1 MSPTNATRKQRRP
14 LPPTPRAPI
23 GCGVATQSEALVVA
37 LGKALADIVRNHVAC
52 KPMRMTGDTDAE
64 FHATMQKYQA
74 DSVFTIVAILKG
86 YPHIEEAV
94 WLSMVDVRRQDLPFV
109 PEWYGMLQVALLEAE
124 PGLTNE
130 LKNTEVARIAAMRT
144 HAAEKKF
151 VHAQGKLFAGIE
163 GCAQ

>member
-1 MSPTNATRKQRRP
+1 
-14 LPPTPRAPI
+14 
-23 GCGVATQSEALVVA
+23 VATQSEALVVA

>member
-1 MSPTNATRKQRRP
+1 M
-14 LPPTPRAPI
+14 
-23 GCGVATQSEALVVA
+23 
-37 LGKALADIVRNHVAC
+37 GKALADIVRNHVAC